1 MEIHKNDKKYIY
13 NFFEKIKQDLISI
26 IEHQFGN
33 YVIQKLLIYQEN
45 KQLIN
50 EILKI
55 INTDDLLYEICINN
69 YGTKVIQKVLE
80 QLINNNKAQKILD
93 IKILKD

>member
-33 YVIQKLLIYQEN
+33 YVIQKLLEIIIYQEN

-55 INTDDLLYEICINN
+55 INTD
-69 YGTKVIQKVLE
+69 VIQKTLE